1 MEQVFAIV
9 APVFAL
15 MALGWTAVKTGFLG
29 KNVELGLSAFS
40 LWVAI
45 PALLFRLT
53 SEAEVPEVAPWAFW
67 LPFLIAG
74 ACVWVTAVVL
84 ARALGRPRTSGP
96 AFAMAAAYGNTVMLG
111 IPVCLNA
118 FGEAAALPIALLTAV
133 HAPVLWLAST
143 VQYEWVSSG
152 PGKSAWQLLTEL
164 VIVLAKNPV
173 VMAILAGTAWGAT
186 GLGLHPVINDIIT
199 QLGHAA
205 IPSALFALGMSL
217 AAYSLRREM
226 RAAPA
231 LTLIKLGAMPAIVWL
246 LVQYVFVLPPVWA
259 GTAVIMAATPTGM
272 NAYLFASRYDT
283 SVPSVTSTIV
293 LSTALSVAV
302 LPLAV
307 LLVT

>member
-1 MEQVFAIV
+1 MSQVIGIV

-15 MALGWTAVKTGFLG
+15 MAFGWLAVKTGFLG
-29 KNVELGLSAFS
+29 KNVEQGLSAFS

-53 SEAEVPEVAPWAFW
+53 SEAEVPEVAPWAYW
-67 LPFLIAG
+67 LPILIAG
-74 ACVWVTAVVL
+74 SVAWVCAVLL
-84 ARALGRPRTSGP
+84 ARMLGRQRTSEP

-111 IPVCLNA
+111 IPLCLNT
-118 FGEAAALPIALLTAV
+118 FGDAATLPIALLTAV

-152 PGKSAWQLLTEL
+152 SGKSIWQLGKEL

-173 VMAILAGTAWGAT
+173 VMAILAGSIWGAT
-186 GLGLHPVINDIIT
+186 GFGLHSIVDDIIT
-199 QLGHAA
+199 QLGQAA

-217 AAYSLRREM
+217 AAYSLKREL

-231 LTLIKLGAMPAIVWL
+231 LTFLKLAVMPAVTWV
-246 LVQYVFVLPPVWA
+246 LVTYVFNLPPAWA

-272 NAYLFASRYDT
+272 NAYLFAARYDV
-283 SVPSVTSTIV
+283 SVPSVSSTIV
-293 LSTALSVAV
+293 LSTGVSIVL
-302 LPLAV
+302 LPLVV